1 MKIKNVNIAKSIQL
15 NISHSSNKFVSK
27 VSAKDVKKYL
37 DIIGIKNPN
46 IICLAV
52 RNSRELDLFR
62 VHGLSSFLF
71 NIIYFFEIKRLGFKT
86 ILFSS
91 LEKLGICS
99 SNPKNQ
105 KKNGYCLGNEINPK
119 MKRKDILN
127 CDFNKLPNFLTNKF
141 DICYFNSLDHSYDPK
156 KTAKEIKRIVKLDG
170 FIIINYP
177 EGQGVSNLDPTSDIE
192 IKDIIKLFGN
202 KVIYSKQF
210 GSAWGYSEYIIKNS
224 K

>member
-1 MKIKNVNIAKSIQL
+1 MLIK
-15 NISHSSNKFVSK
+15 
-27 VSAKDVKKYL
+27 
-37 DIIGIKNPN
+37 P
-46 IICLAV
+46 
-52 RNSRELDLFR
+52 
-62 VHGLSSFLF
+62 
-71 NIIYFFEIKRLGFKT
+71 KT
-86 ILFSS
+86 S
-91 LEKLGICS
+91 E
-99 SNPKNQ
+99 
-105 KKNGYCLGNEINPK
+105 KNGYCLGNEINPK

-202 KVIYSKQF
+202 KVIYSKQN